1 MKSIFTAILFCLT
14 IAIYGQTQT
23 VTTLNFEEI
32 VAIDDIELQLIS
44 VVDSRCPKNVS
55 CIRAGEAKVV
65 VEVFKNGKFLK
76 QQTLTFH
83 PSSIN
88 KNTTTLYTSNNL
100 NIYGLKLFPYPQGLG
115 KINEKDY
122 VLELVIED

>member
-44 VVDSRCPKNVS
+44 VIDSRCPKNVS

-65 VEVFKNGKFLK
+65 VEVFKSGKFLK
-76 QQTLTFH
+76 QQTLTFY
-83 PSSIN
+83 PNSIN
-88 KNTTTLYTSNNL
+88 KNTNALYTSSEI
-100 NIYGLKLFPYPQGLG
+100 NISGLQLFPYPEGPE

-122 VLELVIED
+122 VLELIIED